1 MFIIL
6 IFFKKNNLLMLIL
19 FTIFMPN
26 LIFLF
31 AYIFWL
37 HNKQQ
42 KVKNNNTIF
51 PKHKS
56 FTKLLN

>member
-1 MFIIL
+1 
-6 IFFKKNNLLMLIL
+6 
-19 FTIFMPN
+19 MPD

-51 PKHKS
+51 PKHKT